1 MLPSVG
7 KNAISPFL
15 KSVLL
20 RSIPEL
26 IPVSKYI
33 IDRPIWCTFPSKGNI
48 LAINPTVIGERWRF
62 NLHLILSLPLT
73 SKITLILET
82 VPEHISRYPASRI
95 YNRFQSMYWL
105 SESIENVDEINNDAE
120 IIDNSV
126 EDAVTL
132 YRKVRESKN
141 KEPTEKEIA
150 DIEKECE
157 IIRNRQVITKDLQ
170 HKPVE
175 ITNKNGLVVTGP
187 PTLTRFEKARIMGA
201 RALQLSLGAP
211 IFIEIPKNATTS
223 LEIAMEEL
231 KQRVIPIVI
240 KRTLPNGDYQNIPI
254 DQFA

>member
-1 MLPSVG
+1 M
-7 KNAISPFL
+7 
-15 KSVLL
+15 
-20 RSIPEL
+20 
-26 IPVSKYI
+26 
-33 IDRPIWCTFPSKGNI
+33 
-48 LAINPTVIGERWRF
+48 
-62 NLHLILSLPLT
+62 
-73 SKITLILET
+73 
-82 VPEHISRYPASRI
+82 
-95 YNRFQSMYWL
+95 
-105 SESIENVDEINNDAE
+105 SESIENVDEINNDTDAE
-120 IIDNSV
+120 IIDNTV
-126 EDAVTL
+126 DDAIAL
-132 YRKVRESKN
+132 YRKVREGKN
-141 KEPTEKEIA
+141 KELTEKEIA
-150 DIEKECE
+150 NIDKECE

>member
-1 MLPSVG
+1 
-7 KNAISPFL
+7 
-15 KSVLL
+15 
-20 RSIPEL
+20 
-26 IPVSKYI
+26 
-33 IDRPIWCTFPSKGNI
+33 
-48 LAINPTVIGERWRF
+48 
-62 NLHLILSLPLT
+62 
-73 SKITLILET
+73 
-82 VPEHISRYPASRI
+82 
-95 YNRFQSMYWL
+95 MYWL
-105 SESIENVDEINNDAE
+105 SESTKNVDEINNDTDSENKTESSDTLDAE
-120 IIDNSV
+120 IIDNTV
-126 EDAVTL
+126 ENAIAL

-150 DIEKECE
+150 NIDKECE
-157 IIRNRQVITKDLQ
+157 IIRNRQVITKDIQ

-175 ITNKNGLVVTGP
+175 ITNKDGLVVTGP

-240 KRTLPNGDYQNIPI
+240 RRTLPNGDYQNIPI

>member
-1 MLPSVG
+1 
-7 KNAISPFL
+7 
-15 KSVLL
+15 
-20 RSIPEL
+20 
-26 IPVSKYI
+26 
-33 IDRPIWCTFPSKGNI
+33 
-48 LAINPTVIGERWRF
+48 
-62 NLHLILSLPLT
+62 
-73 SKITLILET
+73 
-82 VPEHISRYPASRI
+82 
-95 YNRFQSMYWL
+95 L
-105 SESIENVDEINNDAE
+105 SESIENVDEINNDTE
-120 IIDNSV
+120 ILDSSV

-132 YRKVRESKN
+132 YRKVREGKN
-141 KEPTEKEIA
+141 KELTEKEIA
-150 DIEKECE
+150 DIDKECE

>member
-1 MLPSVG
+1 
-7 KNAISPFL
+7 
-15 KSVLL
+15 
-20 RSIPEL
+20 
-26 IPVSKYI
+26 
-33 IDRPIWCTFPSKGNI
+33 
-48 LAINPTVIGERWRF
+48 
-62 NLHLILSLPLT
+62 
-73 SKITLILET
+73 
-82 VPEHISRYPASRI
+82 
-95 YNRFQSMYWL
+95 L
-105 SESIENVDEINNDAE
+105 SESIENVNEIHAE
-120 IIDNSV
+120 SPDTEITDNSV
-126 EDAVTL
+126 DDAIAL
-132 YRKVRESKN
+132 YRKVREGKN
-141 KEPTEKEIA
+141 KELTEKEIA
-150 DIEKECE
+150 NIDKECE

-175 ITNKNGLVVTGP
+175 ITSKDGVIVTGP